1 MSKKLALTET
11 ELATK
16 SDLNEQYEHKFV
28 QVREAVESEKE
39 RHARVVSEL
48 NDTIQGKEKELAKME
63 EKVKAMG
70 EERAGLLSK

>member
-48 NDTIQGKEKELAKME
+48 NDTI
-63 EKVKAMG
+63 
-70 EERAGLLSK
+70 